1 MNIQEGISK
10 VVSNQDL
17 QKQEISSVMFE
28 ILEGKATDAQ
38 IGAFL
43 IACLLYTSP
52 SPRDLDL
59 SRMPSSA

>member
-17 QKQEISSVMFE
+17 QKQEMSSVMFE

-43 IACLLYTSP
+43 IA
-52 SPRDLDL
+52 L
-59 SRMPSSA
+59 SMKGETV